1 MRRKG
6 RLGVRIG
13 KALAVALIL
22 AWSLAPMLLIVSS
35 SFKPA
40 RDIFAVPPALLFHPT
55 VEHYF
60 ALWQHWP
67 TFFSALGNSLL
78 ITALATVLA
87 VVASAM
93 AGYAY
98 SRFRSAWLSASAFWL
113 IVARLIPPIVVTLPL
128 FPLFSLLRLNDTH
141 LVLVLLYS
149 AFFVSLATWIM
160 RAFIDQ
166 VPRELEEAARV
177 DGAHLFHIFRH
188 VILPLVTS
196 GMLAAGLFVAVYAW
210 NEFVFALVFT
220 TRDARTTPMV
230 MSEMLST
237 TDGVDWGVL
246 FAAATLQLA
255 PVLASVLAA
264 QRYVIAG
271 LTAGAVKG

>member
-1 MRRKG
+1 M
-6 RLGVRIG
+6 I
-13 KALAVALIL
+13 AVA
-22 AWSLAPMLLIVSS
+22 WSVFPIVLVVLS
-35 SFKPA
+35 SFRPQ
-40 RDIFAVPPALLFHPT
+40 RDIFRIPPSLIFSPSLDNYARLFRDWPAFLPDMLNSVIVTAGATLMT
-55 VEHYF
+55 VGF
-60 ALWQHWP
+60 A
-67 TFFSALGNSLL
+67 T
-78 ITALATVLA
+78 I
-87 VVASAM
+87 

-98 SRFRSAWLSASAFWL
+98 ARHAGRWLNLSAFFM
-113 IVARLIPPIVVTLPL
+113 VVVRMIPPIVVTLPL
-128 FPLFSLLRLNDTH
+128 FPLVSFLRLNDTH
-141 LVLVLLYS
+141 IVLVLLYS

-160 RAFIDQ
+160 RAFIAA

-177 DGAHLFHIFRH
+177 DGAHLGHIFRH
-188 VILPLVTS
+188 VIVPLVAN

-220 TRDARTTPMV
+220 TRNARTAPLV

-246 FAAATLQLA
+246 FAAATIQLA
-255 PVLASVLAA
+255 PVLACVLAA

>member
-1 MRRKG
+1 MPRPRAFG
-6 RLGVRIG
+6 RVWRLSAAMI
-13 KALAVALIL
+13 AVA
-22 AWSLAPMLLIVSS
+22 WSVFPIVLVVLS
-35 SFKPA
+35 SFRPQ
-40 RDIFAVPPALLFHPT
+40 RDIFRIPPSLIFSPSLDNYARLFRDWPAFLPDMLNSVIVTAGATLMT
-55 VEHYF
+55 VGF
-60 ALWQHWP
+60 A
-67 TFFSALGNSLL
+67 T
-78 ITALATVLA
+78 I
-87 VVASAM
+87 

-98 SRFRSAWLSASAFWL
+98 ARHAGRWLNLSAFFM
-113 IVARLIPPIVVTLPL
+113 VVVRMIPPIVVTLPL
-128 FPLFSLLRLNDTH
+128 FPLVSFLRLNDTH
-141 LVLVLLYS
+141 IVLVLLYS

-160 RAFIDQ
+160 RAFIAA

-177 DGAHLFHIFRH
+177 DGAHLGHIFRH
-188 VILPLVTS
+188 VIVPLVAN

-220 TRDARTTPMV
+220 TRNARTAPLV

-246 FAAATLQLA
+246 FAAATIQLA
-255 PVLASVLAA
+255 PVLACVLAA